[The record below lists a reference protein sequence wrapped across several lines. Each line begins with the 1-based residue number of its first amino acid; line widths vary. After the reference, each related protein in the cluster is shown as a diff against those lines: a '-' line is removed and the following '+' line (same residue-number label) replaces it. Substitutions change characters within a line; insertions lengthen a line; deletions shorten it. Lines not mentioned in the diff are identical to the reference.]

1 MAGANTHTDIDTY
14 KLRYS
19 QIFGPDS
26 GISSH
31 SFGRSYWE
39 QRNRNDI
46 LYTNERRT
54 AILEGRAAGS
64 AGEENDTDDDN
75 LIHNIQARKT
85 FRE

>member
-1 MAGANTHTDIDTY
+1 MASKADKVKEY
-14 KLRYS
+14 L
-19 QIFGPDS
+19 
-26 GISSH
+26 
-31 SFGRSYWE
+31 E
-39 QRNRNDI
+39 QCNKNDI

-85 FRE
+85 FREYNLTGSRAKND